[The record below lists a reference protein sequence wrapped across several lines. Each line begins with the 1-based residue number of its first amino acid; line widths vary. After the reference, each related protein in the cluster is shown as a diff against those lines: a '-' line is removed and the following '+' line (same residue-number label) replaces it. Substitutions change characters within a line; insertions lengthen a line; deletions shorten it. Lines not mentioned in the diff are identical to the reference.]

1 MRKLLIITLIL
12 LSPALAQAQP
22 MCGPVEE
29 VQRALLAEFGE
40 RPVSVGKTTGFAIV
54 TFANAEAGTF
64 TIIAVRPDG
73 LACHL
78 ASGQGWREAKAQDK
92 AS

>member
-1 MRKLLIITLIL
+1 MRKLLIIALLL
-12 LSPALAQAQP
+12 LSPATAHAQS
-22 MCGPVEE
+22 MCGPLDE

-40 RPVSVGKTTGFAIV
+40 RPVSIGETARLVIV
-54 TFANAEAGTF
+54 TFANAGTGTF

-78 ASGQGWREAKAQDK
+78 ASGQRWHDTKAAEK